1 MGLIFQFSDIRHC
14 KCGADVPISK
24 THRCTD
30 AKSTESTCTDVKMHT
45 LEQMIR
51 KKGLIK
57 VSDPISWFG
66 KLDKDVSELIFE
78 VYDIDGGMDED

>member
-1 MGLIFQFSDIRHC
+1 
-14 KCGADVPISK
+14 
-24 THRCTD
+24 
-30 AKSTESTCTDVKMHT
+30 MHT